1 MPTKRRV
8 ERMTEA
14 AQPKPPIHILEADD
28 PRVEAYRSLRERD
41 AVGRRQGFI
50 AEGATVLVNAIRA
63 GRYPLRSVLL
73 SQKRHARL
81 ADLLEALQPDVPVYV
96 ADQPVLDAICGFDLH
111 RGVLALGARPILPD
125 PGELLA
131 GMAERSTV
139 VCLIGIN
146 DVENMGSIFRNAAA
160 LGAQGVLLDDSCC
173 DPLYRRAIR
182 VSVGACLTVP
192 FARFAGGDLLE
203 LLAHHRFQPLAFTPA
218 GSTSLKVEPSVRN
231 ALLFGA
237 EGPGLPPDLL
247 AGAATVRIPMAGGF
261 DSLNVA
267 AASAIALHHLIDN

>member
-1 MPTKRRV
+1 MRALAK
-8 ERMTEA
+8 A
-14 AQPKPPIHILEADD
+14 AQSRTPIQILEADD

-41 AVGRRQGFI
+41 AVGRRHGFI
-50 AEGATVLVNAIRA
+50 AEGATVLVKAIRA

-81 ADLLEALQPDVPVYV
+81 ADLLEALQPDIPVYV

-111 RGVLALGARPILPD
+111 RGVLALGAQPILPD

-131 GMAERSTV
+131 GMAEKSAV

-160 LGAQGVLLDDSCC
+160 LGARGVLLDDSCC

-192 FARFAGGDLLE
+192 FARLAPGVDLLE
-203 LLAHHRFQPLAFTPA
+203 LLAQHRFQPLAFTPG
-218 GSTSLKVEPSVRN
+218 GSTSLKTVEHSVRN
-231 ALLFGA
+231 ALLFDA
-237 EGPGLPPDLL
+237 EGPGLTPDLL
-247 AGAATVRIPMAGGF
+247 AGAWAVHIPRAGGG
-261 DSLNVA
+261 DWLNVA
-267 AASAIALHHLIDN
+267 AASAIALHHLIDD

>member
-1 MPTKRRV
+1 M
-8 ERMTEA
+8 
-14 AQPKPPIHILEADD
+14 D
-28 PRVEAYRSLRERD
+28 AYRALRERD
-41 AVGRRQGFI
+41 AVGRRHGFI
-50 AEGATVLVNAIRA
+50 AEGATVLIKAIRT

-73 SQKRHARL
+73 SQKQQARL
-81 ADLLEALQPDVPVYV
+81 AGLLEELRSDVPVYV

-111 RGVLALGARPILPD
+111 RGVLALGAQPILPD

-131 GMAERSTV
+131 GLAEKSTI

-160 LGAQGVLLDDSCC
+160 LGAEGVLLDDSCC

-192 FARFAGGDLLE
+192 FARLAPGADLLG
-203 LLAHHRFQPLAFTPA
+203 LLARHRFQPLAFTPG
-218 GSTSLKVEPSVRN
+218 GSASLKDVEPFVRN

-237 EGPGLPPDLL
+237 EGPGLPLDLL
-247 AGAATVRIPMAGGF
+247 AGALTVRIPMAGGF

-267 AASAIALHHLIDN
+267 AASAIALHHLTDG